1 MSAQSDHAKDWQ
13 RPAFA
18 DVPNGRIALWWVIA
32 SEIVIFGGLIAC
44 YVLYRTRHPEWGE
57 LAAHTSTPLGALN
70 TLILLTSSLT
80 AVQAHAAASKG
91 DGKKA
96 ARLLFTTIAG
106 GLGFL
111 VVKSFEYTTEIH
123 HGFTISSSTFWS
135 FYFLMTGLH
144 AAHVVA
150 GMIAMLVVAT
160 SASKGQNLQ
169 RVEFVGMYWHFVDLV
184 WIFLFPLLY
193 VAK

>member
-1 MSAQSDHAKDWQ
+1 MSAHADSKDWK
-13 RPAFA
+13 RPGMAE
-18 DVPNGRIALWWVIA
+18 VPNGRMALWWVIA
-32 SEIVIFGGLIAC
+32 SEIVIFGGLVAC
-44 YVLYRTRHPEWGE
+44 YILYRTRHAEWGE
-57 LAAHTSTPLGALN
+57 YASHTSTPLGALN

-80 AVQAHAAASKG
+80 AVLAHTHASKK

-96 ARLLFTTIAG
+96 AKLLLTTIAF

-111 VVKSFEYTTEIH
+111 VVKTVEYSTEIH
-123 HGFTISSSTFWS
+123 HGFTITANTFWS
-135 FYFLMTGLH
+135 FYFVMTGLH

-150 GMIAMLVVAT
+150 GMIAMGVVARG
-160 SASKGQNLQ
+160 AAKGLHLG
-169 RVEFVGMYWHFVDLV
+169 RVELVGMYWHFVDLV